1 MPFWNWGRGIGCVST
16 VSILIPKL
24 HNTSVKGRKLTEF
37 SGIRCRQ
44 CSSCKW
50 PALQTLT
57 QSQTELSSPSD
68 PLVDSIAY
76 IMSVRTFWIQVSTI
90 LANKRPHPFLPHP
103 SQSLNLSP
111 LVESVR
117 KLLPQDSQGQVA
129 LLTLEGL
136 IGLTFGHCEL
146 GSANSVKPI
155 AFLDAKRWVPK
166 LTFEATR
173 KSSRSK
179 RTYLMDTVIQ
189 SWIQP
194 KMS

>member
-90 LANKRPHPFLPHP
+90 LANKRPHPFFATSLPEFESLPVGWIRSQAP
-103 SQSLNLSP
+103 SPGFPRTGRP
-111 LVESVR
+111 LDAWRSYRPDVR
-117 KLLPQDSQGQVA
+117 PLRIGFCKLCQ
-129 LLTLEGL
+129 
-136 IGLTFGHCEL
+136 
-146 GSANSVKPI
+146 ANSL
-155 AFLDAKRWVPK
+155 FGC
-166 LTFEATR
+166 
-173 KSSRSK
+173 
-179 RTYLMDTVIQ
+179 
-189 SWIQP
+189 
-194 KMS
+194 

>member
-1 MPFWNWGRGIGCVST
+1 MYLQYLFWSQNYIT
-16 VSILIPKL
+16 L
-24 HNTSVKGRKLTEF
+24 HGFKGRKLIEI
-37 SGIRCRQ
+37 SGIRCLQ
-44 CSSCKW
+44 CSSCLW
-50 PALQTLT
+50 PTLRTLT
-57 QSQTELSSPSD
+57 QSQTDLSSPSD

-103 SQSLNLSP
+103 SLSLNLSP

-146 GSANSVKPI
+146 GSANSVKPL
-155 AFLDAKRWVPK
+155 AFLDAKRRVPK
-166 LTFEATR
+166 LTLEATR